1 MAKGNDESNNPKR
14 RPNRPSNIPK
24 GYELDAARKPKDPYD
39 AGKKKDP
46 YDKE

>member
-24 GYELDAARKPKDPYD
+24 GYELDGAMRPDDPYE
-39 AGKKKDP
+39 KKRSEDP
-46 YDKE
+46 DDK